1 MEEKGEFKTVSDVKS
16 RVPEGAEATSVLVG
30 TMPDLY
36 QPTMAFVRL
45 AKGCFLGNLTE
56 VSIPVRFLFVLL
68 GSDTKKSEYYEI
80 GRSIAT
86 LMSDKVYLMNSNFIS
101 SVILILYCF
110 SFLSPYR
117 IC

>member
-1 MEEKGEFKTVSDVKS
+1 MVESGDFKTVSDVKG

-30 TMPDLY
+30 TMPELY

-68 GSDTKKSEYYEI
+68 GPESRKKELYEV

-86 LMSDKVYLMNSNFIS
+86 LMSDKVL
-101 SVILILYCF
+101 
-110 SFLSPYR
+110 
-117 IC
+117 